1 MFNDNLKLK
10 KMKNLIKIFAIA
22 SVASVFTVAC
32 NSDAKNKTRINLQA
46 YNDSVKHVQDSVR
59 LDSFQRAEAV
69 KKEAAEIADRD
80 RVESTRTVVVQQP
93 GTTTTVVQKEERKGM
108 SSAAKGAIIGGVAGA
123 ATGVLVDK
131 KDGRGAIIGGVVGA
145 GTGYT
150 IGRSKDKKSGRVP
163 Q

>member
-1 MFNDNLKLK
+1 
-10 KMKNLIKIFAIA
+10 MKNLMKILTVV
-22 SVASVFTVAC
+22 SMASVFSVAC
-32 NSDAKNKTRINLQA
+32 SSDAKNKTRINMQA

-69 KKEAAEIADRD
+69 KKEAAIARQE
-80 RVESTRTVVVQQP
+80 RAENTRTVIVQQPGTVVVQQQ
-93 GTTTTVVQKEERKGM
+93 QKKGM

-123 ATGVLVDK
+123 ATGILVDK
-131 KDGRGAIIGGVVGA
+131 KDGRGAVIGGVVGA

-150 IGRSKDKKSGRVP
+150 IGRSKDKRTGRAP

>member
-1 MFNDNLKLK
+1 
-10 KMKNLIKIFAIA
+10 MKNLIKIFAVVSI
-22 SVASVFTVAC
+22 ASVFTAAC

-59 LDSFQRAEAV
+59 LDSFQRSEAV
-69 KKEAAEIADRD
+69 KKEVAKQQRED
-80 RVESTRTVVVQQP
+80 RVETRTVVVQQP
-93 GTTTTVVQKEERKGM
+93 GTTTTVVQEEKKKGM

-150 IGRSKDKKSGRVP
+150 IGRSKDKKTGRVP